1 MIFLFKQFKIVNM
14 NHLSLITKREYLNK
28 VKNKSFIIMT
38 FLSPLIMVALFALI
52 AYLTQ
57 LNNDK
62 VRIISVLDE
71 SNLFVSE
78 FKSTENTKYDILTNV
93 TLDDAKI
100 IVQESE
106 NYGLLY
112 IPKADSIDAIADKI
126 KFYSE
131 DSPSLIVMEKI
142 EEKIEEKA
150 EKIKIKNS
158 GIDPELINKLKVK
171 INTNLETFDGEKTS
185 KLGSGLKLAFGGAAG
200 YLLFMFII
208 IYGNMIMRS
217 VIEEKTSRIIE
228 IIISSVKPMQLLLGK
243 IFGTSLAGITQ
254 FLIWIIIGGVLTVVV
269 STVFGI
275 NMSEGQLAQ
284 QEVLNQV
291 SNDAVFQKEIGLVFQ
306 EMYNLPLANLV
317 IMFVLFFIGGYL
329 LYGSLYAAIGAA
341 VDNETDTQQ
350 FMMPLLMPLMLA
362 IYVGFFT
369 VIENPHG
376 IVAQVFSYI
385 PFTSPVVMLM
395 RIPFG
400 VPIWQQLLSVAILFG
415 TFFMT
420 VWFAAKI
427 YRVGILM
434 YGKKPSYKELI
445 KWLKY

>member
-1 MIFLFKQFKIVNM
+1 M
-14 NHLSLITKREYLNK
+14 NHLPLITKREYLNK
-28 VKNKSFIIMT
+28 VKNKSFIVMT
-38 FLSPLIMVALFALI
+38 FLSPLIMVALGTLI

-62 VRIISVLDE
+62 VRVISVLDE
-71 SNLFVSE
+71 SKLFASE
-78 FKSTENTKYDILTNV
+78 FKSTEKTTYDILLDI
-93 TLDDAKI
+93 TLDDAKK

-112 IPKADSIDAIADKI
+112 IPKGDNIDTIADKI

-131 DSPSLIVMEKI
+131 DSPSILVMEKI
-142 EEKIEEKA
+142 EGKIEEKA
-150 EKIKIKNS
+150 RNIKLKKS
-158 GIDPELINKLKVK
+158 GIDPDLINKLK
-171 INTNLETFDGEKTS
+171 ININANLETFDGEKTS

-228 IIISSVKPMQLLLGK
+228 IIISSVKPRQLLLGK

-254 FLIWIIIGGVLTVVV
+254 FLIWVIIGGILMVIV

-284 QEVLNQV
+284 QEILNQV
-291 SNDAVFQKEIGLVFQ
+291 ANNVEMQKEMDLIFQ
-306 EMYNLPLANLV
+306 EMLNLPLVNLV
-317 IMFVLFFIGGYL
+317 IMFILFFIGGYL

-341 VDNETDTQQ
+341 VDSETDTQQ

-376 IVAQVFSYI
+376 MVSQIFSYI

-400 VPIWQQLLSVAILFG
+400 VPIWQQLISITILFG
-415 TFFMT
+415 TFFIT
-420 VWFAAKI
+420 VLFAAKI

>member
-1 MIFLFKQFKIVNM
+1 M
-14 NHLSLITKREYLNK
+14 NHLGLITKREFLNK
-28 VKNKSFIIMT
+28 VKNKSFILMT
-38 FLSPLIMVALFALI
+38 FLSPLIMVGVISLVV
-52 AYLTQ
+52 YLTQ

-62 VRIISVLDE
+62 IRIISVLDE
-71 SNLFVSE
+71 SKLFSDE
-78 FKSTENTKYDILTNV
+78 FVNTENTKYDILEGIDLET
-93 TLDDAKI
+93 AKAL
-100 IVQESE
+100 VQEAE

-112 IPKADSIDAIADKI
+112 IPKGDSIDDIADKI

-131 DSPSLIVMEKI
+131 DSPSLIVMDKI
-142 EEKIEEKA
+142 EDKIEEKA
-150 EKIKIKNS
+150 RNIKLKNS
-158 GIDPELINKLKVK
+158 GLDPVVINKLRVK

-185 KLGSGLKLAFGGAAG
+185 KIGSGLKLIFGGAAG

-228 IIISSVKPMQLLLGK
+228 VIISSVKPIQLLLGK

-254 FLIWIIIGGVLTVVV
+254 FLIWVILGGVSLTVV
-269 STVFGI
+269 SGIFGI
-275 NMSEGQLAQ
+275 NVAEAQLEQQ

-291 SNDAVFQKEIGLVFQ
+291 ANNTDSQNEINIILQ
-306 EMYNLPLANLV
+306 EILNLPLANLIV
-317 IMFVLFFIGGYL
+317 MFIFFFIGGYL
-329 LYGSLYAAIGAA
+329 LYASLYAAIGAA

-350 FMMPLLMPLMLA
+350 FMLPIIMPLMLA

-376 IVAQVFSYI
+376 MVSQVFSYI

-400 VPIWQQLLSVAILFG
+400 VPIWQQLLSLLLLFG
-415 TFFMT
+415 TFFLT
-420 VWFAAKI
+420 VMFAAKI